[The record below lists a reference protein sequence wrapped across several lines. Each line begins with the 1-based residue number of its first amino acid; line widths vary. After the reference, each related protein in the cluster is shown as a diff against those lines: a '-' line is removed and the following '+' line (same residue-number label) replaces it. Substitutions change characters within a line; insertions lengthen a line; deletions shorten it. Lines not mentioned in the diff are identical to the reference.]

1 LGHFHSA
8 AFVCLLAITGVDAIK
23 GAVDAGK
30 RSRHVDEGEKW
41 KPGDF
46 MRGLVQAAGEAT
58 SDGVAMRGKQGD
70 GNIIDWTVGATSNT
84 TEYVVENKNRLGAA
98 GAGGGGFLLGMAL
111 GGPVGAI
118 VG

>member
-1 LGHFHSA
+1 MLGSTFGAGAGVA
-8 AFVCLLAITGVDAIK
+8 AVTAVDAVK

-30 RSRHVDEGEKW
+30 RSRKVSEQDNW

-58 SDGVAMRGKQGD
+58 KDGAAKRGKTLD
-70 GNIIDWTVGATSNT
+70 GNGNILDWTVGATANT

-98 GAGGGGFLLGMAL
+98 GAGG
-111 GGPVGAI
+111 
-118 VG
+118 

>member
-1 LGHFHSA
+1 MSFFLSGLWA
-8 AFVCLLAITGVDAIK
+8 TWTGVGMLGSTFGAGAGVAAVTAVDAVK

-30 RSRHVDEGEKW
+30 RSRKVSEQDNW

-58 SDGVAMRGKQGD
+58 KDGAAKRGKTLD
-70 GNIIDWTVGATSNT
+70 GNGNILDWTVGATANT

-98 GAGGGGFLLGMAL
+98 GAGG
-111 GGPVGAI
+111 
-118 VG
+118 